1 MSFSI
6 LGVMSMYTDKKSK
19 AAAIIGYL
27 FVWLGVIV
35 ALILRDKD
43 DALSRHHLNQAIVL
57 ATAECIASLMIKL
70 GGIFAA
76 VGEVAD
82 VALLVLAIM
91 GIIRAAKGSAEPLP
105 IIGDFKLF

>member
-1 MSFSI
+1 
-6 LGVMSMYTDKKSK
+6 MYTDKKSK

-27 FVWLGVIV
+27 FVWIGVIV
-35 ALILRDKD
+35 AFILRDKD

-70 GGIFAA
+70 RGIFAV

-82 VALLVLAIM
+82 VALLILALM
-91 GIIRAAKGSAEPLP
+91 GIYRAAKGSAEPLP
-105 IIGDFKLF
+105 IIGGIKLI